1 MNIRL
6 LLLLLLLPTLLFAQ
20 NYEQMRVGQIT
31 IIPENLPSS
40 TTFDFKALRTRLNT
54 KEGSYFSQ
62 FEFDNDLKML
72 AEEYESADP
81 SFEICGSQLNIT
93 LRIYLKPTIRDII
106 FCSNERVSSKR
117 LRKELD
123 LERGSYY
130 DREEFITAFNKV
142 RRLYVKKGY
151 FESELDFEVLPI
163 EACNEVDIYIKVDEG
178 RAGKIGQI
186 NFHGATSCE
195 EDEILDMMV
204 TKKYNFLL
212 SWYIGTGA
220 YNPEMIDHDRLQ
232 IVNYYQNNGYADA
245 TADICLRESKKDCR
259 ISVEITIDRGECYH
273 IGNMNMTGNCIFT
286 NLQIWDKFTLGVG
299 SLYSPEKLRDSIKNI
314 TDLYG
319 GCGYIDA
326 NVDIQLSLRD
336 DAPIYDLC
344 LIINEGE
351 QYHVGMVK
359 VFGNHC
365 TNTNLILHESIL
377 CPGEVF
383 NMRKLKGTE
392 SRLQNTGYFENV
404 NVYAVR
410 SQFEDPCSDK
420 LYRDVYIEVQET
432 DTGNVGLF
440 FGFSS
445 IERIFG
451 GVEVSEA
458 NFNLAGLTRVL
469 EKGPAALRGAG
480 EYAHFKVNIGDRQTS
495 YLAQWTKPYF
505 LDTPWIV
512 GIDLEKNDNR
522 ALSRAYELKTWGGS
536 VHATYIC
543 NEFLKYNI
551 YYRAIRTKT
560 STSRDPNVQLQNAA
574 DKSGF
579 ISASGVNFIYDSTDH
594 PRRPTNGFRS
604 RLLYEIAGL
613 GGNYQFMKLGYLNTY
628 YYPLTKKGV
637 LKFRGELQF
646 IHTYGDTNEGSLPL
660 SERLYLG
667 GETTVR
673 GYKPFSIG
681 PLFGNLE
688 PRGGVSSMLL
698 SEEYQHN
705 LLKVPC
711 VDAFCFVDA
720 GMVSLSEFTI
730 AKYGASVGLGLRFEA
745 MRNVPMMLGYAWPI
759 HPIVYVKGRPIDNS
773 QRFFFSMGGNF

>member
-1 MNIRL
+1 M
-6 LLLLLLLPTLLFAQ
+6 PTLLFAQ
-20 NYEQMRVGQIT
+20 NYEKLCVGKIT
-31 IIPENLPSS
+31 IVPIDLPASS
-40 TTFDFKALRTRLNT
+40 TFDFKALRTRLNT

-62 FEFDNDLKML
+62 LEFDNDLKML

-81 SFEICGSQLNIT
+81 VFEVCGSELNIT
-93 LRIYLKPTIRDII
+93 LNIYLKPAIREII
-106 FCSNERVSSKR
+106 FCGNERVTSKR
-117 LRKELD
+117 LKKELD
-123 LERGSYY
+123 LETGESY
-130 DREEFITAFNKV
+130 DREEFIAAFNKV

-163 EACNEVDIYIKVDEG
+163 EKCNEVDIYIRVNEG
-178 RAGKIGQI
+178 RAGKINKI
-186 NFHGATSCE
+186 NFCGATKCE

-212 SWYIGTGA
+212 SWYIGSGA

-232 IVNYYQNNGYADA
+232 IVNYYQNNGFADA
-245 TADICLRESKKDCR
+245 TAEICLRESKKDNR
-259 ISVEITIDRGECYH
+259 ICLEITIDRGECYR
-273 IGNMNMTGNCIFT
+273 IGNMLMNGNCIFT
-286 NLQIWDKFTLGVG
+286 NKQIWNKFTLGVG
-299 SLYSPEKLRDSIKNI
+299 SLYSPEKIRESIKNI

-319 GCGYIDA
+319 NCGYIDA
-326 NVDIQLSLRD
+326 NVDIQLTLRD
-336 DAPIYDLC
+336 DEPIYDLC
-344 LIINEGE
+344 LIITEGE

-365 TNTNLILHESIL
+365 TKTNLILHETIL

-404 NVYAVR
+404 NVYAVS
-410 SQFEDPCSDK
+410 SQFEDPCSEN

-445 IERIFG
+445 LENIFG

-458 NFNLAGLTRVL
+458 NFNLGGLTRVL
-469 EKGPAALRGAG
+469 DKGPGALRGAG
-480 EYAHFKVNIGDRQTS
+480 EYAHFKVNIGEKQTS

-512 GIDLEKNDNR
+512 GVDLEKNDNR
-522 ALSRAYELKTWGGS
+522 AVSTGYEIKTWGGS

-543 NEFLKYNI
+543 NEFLKYNV
-551 YYRAIRTKT
+551 YYRATQSRTV
-560 STSRDPNVQLQNAA
+560 SNGDQGPRLQRAIDN
-574 DKSGF
+574 SGF
-579 ISASGVNFIYDSTDH
+579 ISASGINFIYDSTDH

-604 RLLYEIAGL
+604 RLLCEIAGL
-613 GGNYQFMKLGYLNTY
+613 GGNFDFMKFGYLNSY
-628 YYPLTKKGV
+628 YYPLNKKGV
-637 LKFRGELQF
+637 LKFKADFQF
-646 IHTYGDTNEGSLPL
+646 IHTYGTTIATKLPE
-660 SERLYLG
+660 SERLFLG

-681 PLFGNLE
+681 PLVSNLQ
-688 PRGGVSSMLL
+688 PLGGASSMLL

-720 GMVSLSEFTI
+720 GMVTLSEFTI
-730 AKYGASVGLGLRFEA
+730 SNYAASVGLGVRFEA

-759 HPIVYVKGRPIDNS
+759 HPIVRDGNGQRIDNS